1 MALGPSKEMRNI
13 DTTTKWLQKAAARTT
28 DGRVD
33 NVING
38 AIYELANL
46 RSIIED
52 ERDMAVY
59 HSINERMG
67 LRARA

>member
-1 MALGPSKEMRNI
+1 MALGVSKEMRNI
-13 DTTTKWLQKAAARTT
+13 DRTIKRLEGAASRTT

-33 NVING
+33 NVIHE
-38 AIYELANL
+38 AIYTLANL
-46 RSIIED
+46 RSIIEH

-59 HSINERMG
+59 DSINERMG